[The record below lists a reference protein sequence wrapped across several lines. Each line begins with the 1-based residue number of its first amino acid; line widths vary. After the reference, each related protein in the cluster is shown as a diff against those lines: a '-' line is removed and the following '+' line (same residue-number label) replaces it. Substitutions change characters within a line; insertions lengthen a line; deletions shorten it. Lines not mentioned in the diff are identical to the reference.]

1 VTKWHRWLIA
11 LARELGMSNVHI
23 EPGGRHPRL
32 VATYKG
38 QTVRNP
44 ISVREGVR
52 HMRITMRQQLKRA
65 MLRCVEQLNSNDGE

>member
-1 VTKWHRWLIA
+1 VTKWHRWLIE

-38 QTVRNP
+38 QTIKIP
-44 ISVREGVR
+44 ISVREGAR
-52 HMRITMRQQLKRA
+52 HMRITIRQQLKRA
-65 MLRCVEQLNSNDGE
+65 MLRCEEIEENVYE